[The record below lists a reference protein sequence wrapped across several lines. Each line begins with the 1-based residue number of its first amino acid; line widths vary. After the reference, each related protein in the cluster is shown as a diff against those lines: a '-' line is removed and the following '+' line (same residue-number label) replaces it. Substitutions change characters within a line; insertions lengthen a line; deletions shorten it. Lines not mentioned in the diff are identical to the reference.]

1 MNQIEFTKSELFMA
15 EKSKTQYAYQAEH
28 DVKKAQTEDT
38 IHTKRRLI
46 RKIMKMRK
54 EEGNKRTHPN
64 TCHVFLQ
71 LRWRWWKYAR
81 CKTSL

>member
-1 MNQIEFTKSELFMA
+1 MA

-28 DVKKAQTEDT
+28 DVKKSTD
-38 IHTKRRLI
+38 RRHYTY
-46 RKIMKMRK
+46 KEKANQE

-64 TCHVFLQ
+64 TCHVILQ